1 MPSSFNGRW
10 PQTAFPAMS
19 MSDTH
24 SKQLGNAHAIL
35 KHLSAQ
41 DWDAVLGLDFK
52 HELLPASVPSADG
65 KENRGKN
72 EFVGL
77 LRTTFATVFEGFTVI
92 LIPSKFKVTTKNLLP

>member
-1 MPSSFNGRW
+1 
-10 PQTAFPAMS
+10 
-19 MSDTH
+19 
-24 SKQLGNAHAIL
+24 
-35 KHLSAQ
+35 
-41 DWDAVLGLDFK
+41 VLGLLSPDFK

-65 KENRGKN
+65 KENRSRGKN